1 MASFRK
7 NGWDIEPIT
16 VNKDYVIISGHHRLA
31 AAVQAE
37 VDIKS
42 DDFEFIK
49 VDEKLQSTYWR
60 FSHYI
65 YRPI

>member
-31 AAVQAE
+31 AAE
-37 VDIKS
+37 IDIKYS
-42 DDFEFIK
+42 GQNGM
-49 VDEKLQSTYWR
+49 L
-60 FSHYI
+60 
-65 YRPI
+65 